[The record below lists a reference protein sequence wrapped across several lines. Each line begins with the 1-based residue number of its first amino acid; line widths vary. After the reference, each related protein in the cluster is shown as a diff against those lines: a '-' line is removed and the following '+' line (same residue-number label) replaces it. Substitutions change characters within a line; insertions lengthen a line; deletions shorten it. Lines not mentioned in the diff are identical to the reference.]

1 MSRSAVSVFVFGI
14 YLLLLGAVLV
24 IVPNVLLTVLFVP
37 PTNEVWIRVVGML
50 ILFLGVYYVLAA
62 RAELRQFFPWTVYV
76 RSSVIVFFAAFVIL
90 GFAPVQLIL
99 FGSVDLAAALWTA
112 WALRSAKA

>member
-24 IVPNVLLTVLFVP
+24 IVPNVLLTVFFVP

-62 RAELRQFFPWTVYV
+62 HAELRQFFPWTVYV
-76 RSSVIVFFAAFVIL
+76 RSSVIVFSRRLRDPRLCACSAHFVRRSRLGRCALDGVGAAIC
-90 GFAPVQLIL
+90 
-99 FGSVDLAAALWTA
+99 
-112 WALRSAKA
+112 